1 MKNVLF
7 MTAQDAETAFYEALE
22 KADLDAM
29 MAVWADDDD
38 IVCVHPGGMRLS
50 GVEQVREAWR
60 QIFAGGTTLRVRLRH
75 LRTAGGMTVAVH
87 SVYEQIAVVGE
98 SPARHPVVATNI
110 YMRTEQGWRMFAHH
124 ASPAPANPDGDTK
137 RRKVLH

>member
-7 MTAQDAETAFYEALE
+7 KTAQDAETAFYEAQE

-50 GVEQVREAWR
+50 GV
-60 QIFAGGTTLRVRLRH
+60 
-75 LRTAGGMTVAVH
+75 
-87 SVYEQIAVVGE
+87 
-98 SPARHPVVATNI
+98 
-110 YMRTEQGWRMFAHH
+110 
-124 ASPAPANPDGDTK
+124 
-137 RRKVLH
+137 